1 MHNGSFNN
9 CNLPPWVIASRHFN
23 DNPQPLEIQGV
34 KEGNRFL
41 FDKLATI
48 ESQKERALTFND
60 YMSVKFQLHQWQD
73 QTDTARKSIKN
84 SYLRYLRGWMMDS
97 NSIEGA
103 VLKRWVESRMGIVPS
118 FHRAR
123 IKGIHSEAYF
133 EYSVEV
139 MKGSARTNA
148 IQSQLDI
155 LYEYCQY
162 ELARKFPPTPA
173 RENRISALTN
183 SFPARKS
190 QETTSNL
197 PIIPLYRGTCDAS
210 EHDVIEQ
217 IDRRTHIVRLNNL
230 VSFTSDEERAWEF
243 GSTVWEVL
251 VPLSKIFFYNDLLPG
266 SIMKGE
272 GEYLVIGG
280 EYRVRQVMCTV

>member
-1 MHNGSFNN
+1 MGNSSFNY

-23 DNPQPLEIQGV
+23 DNPHMLEIQGV

-41 FDKLATI
+41 FDKLVTVGRQ
-48 ESQKERALTFND
+48 EERALIFND
-60 YMSVKFQLHQWQD
+60 YMSVKFQLHHWQD

-97 NSIEGA
+97 NSVEGA

-123 IKGIHSEAYF
+123 LTGIHSEAYF
-133 EYSVEV
+133 DYSVDV

-155 LYEYCQY
+155 LYEYCQF
-162 ELARKFPPTPA
+162 ELSRKFPQ
-173 RENRISALTN
+173 SLV
-183 SFPARKS
+183 
-190 QETTSNL
+190 
-197 PIIPLYRGTCDAS
+197 IPLYRGTYDAS

-217 IDRRTHIVRLNNL
+217 IDRRTQIVRLNNL

-243 GSTVWEVL
+243 GSTVWEAF
-251 VPLSKIFFYNDLLPG
+251 VPLCKIFFYNDLLPG

-280 EYRVRQVMCTV
+280 EYRVRQVMCTVG

>member
-23 DNPQPLEIQGV
+23 ENLQALEIQGV
-34 KEGNRFL
+34 KDGNRFL

-48 ESQKERALTFND
+48 ESQEERAHVFND
-60 YMSVKFQLHQWQD
+60 FMSVKFQLHHWQD
-73 QTDTARKSIKN
+73 QTDTAKKSIKN
-84 SYLRYLRGWMMDS
+84 SYLRFLRGWMMDS
-97 NSIEGA
+97 NSVEGA
-103 VLKRWVESRMGIVPS
+103 VLKRWVESRMGVNPTY
-118 FHRAR
+118 HRAR
-123 IKGIHSEAYF
+123 ISDIHSQAYF
-133 EYSVEV
+133 EFSVDV

-155 LYEYCQY
+155 LYEYCQF
-162 ELARKFPPTPA
+162 ELVRKYPQAQVIT
-173 RENRISALTN
+173 
-183 SFPARKS
+183 
-190 QETTSNL
+190 
-197 PIIPLYRGTCDAS
+197 LYRGTYDAS

-217 IDRRTHIVRLNNL
+217 VSKREQIVRLNNL

-243 GSTVWEVL
+243 GSTVWEVR

-280 EYRVRQVMCTV
+280 EYRVRRVMCSV

>member
-23 DNPQPLEIQGV
+23 DYPQILEIQGV

-41 FDKLATI
+41 FDRLAVLG
-48 ESQKERALTFND
+48 SQEERALTFND

-73 QTDTARKSIKN
+73 QTDSARKSLKN

-118 FHRAR
+118 FHRSR
-123 IKGIHSEAYF
+123 ITGIHSEEYF
-133 EYSVEV
+133 EYSVDV

-155 LYEYCQY
+155 LYEYCQF
-162 ELARKFPPTPA
+162 ELIRKYPQ
-173 RENRISALTN
+173 S
-183 SFPARKS
+183 
-190 QETTSNL
+190 
-197 PIIPLYRGTCDAS
+197 PIITLYRGTNDAS

-217 IDRRTHIVRLNNL
+217 IDRRSQIVRLNNL

-243 GSTVWEVL
+243 GSTVWEVQ
-251 VPLSKIFFYNDLLPG
+251 VPLCKIFFYNDLLPG

-280 EYRVRQVMCTV
+280 EYRVRKVMCTAG